1 MAFHQKQPGARR
13 NWKRGGYLAGMTVLA
28 IVLAV
33 LVNLIAGQLPSH
45 VREFDLTDNSL
56 YEVSDTSTTFL
67 AGLDQDV
74 KIVVLAQ
81 EDSVDQRITKFLDRY
96 AALSD
101 HITVTELDPVAY
113 PSQASAYDA
122 QEDSL
127 VVQCEATGK
136 ERTIPFSDLITYTMD
151 MNSFSYVEDT
161 FDADGQ
167 LTSAIDYVTS
177 DTQKMVYNVT
187 GHGESDLPSAIT
199 DAIEKANL
207 TLTSVSPLTNGG
219 VPEDCDLL
227 IVNGPTTDL
236 SSDEVTMF
244 QDYLSGGGQMILL
257 LAQSDTSLPNWESFL
272 YDCGLDVA
280 DGYIADT
287 AQYYPQFGSP
297 FYLYATLSTSS
308 DVCAD
313 CDSNSLTYLANS
325 RGFTQTQESQAED
338 ASVTVTPFMTT
349 SENGYAV
356 TDSAQVQG
364 TYLLGAVCTWQSDD
378 SDTDASGGRLT
389 VFGSTSF
396 LDGEILSSN
405 PSLANQT
412 IFMNAVTVGFD
423 DLSNISIPA
432 KSLSVTYNTIV
443 NPGLWSTLY
452 IVLLPIVILVVGLVF
467 WMRRRKR

>member
-1 MAFHQKQPGARR
+1 MAFHLKPT
-13 NWKRGGYLAGMTVLA
+13 WKRGGYLAGMTA
-28 IVLAV
+28 LAV
-33 LVNLIAGQLPSH
+33 VLVILINLIAGQLPSH
-45 VREFDLTDNSL
+45 LKEFDLTGNDL
-56 YEVSDTSTTFL
+56 YEISDTSTVYL
-67 AGLDQDV
+67 SALSDDV
-74 KIVVLAQ
+74 EIVVLAQ
-81 EDSVDQRITKFLDRY
+81 EDTVDQRITKFLDRY

-113 PSQASAYDA
+113 PTQASAYDA
-122 QEDSL
+122 EENSL
-127 VVQCEATGK
+127 IVSCEATGK
-136 ERTIPFSDLITYTMD
+136 QRVIPFSDIITYTMD
-151 MNSFSYVEDT
+151 MNYFSYVEDT
-161 FDADGQ
+161 FDAEGQ
-167 LTSAIDYVTS
+167 LTSAIDYVTG
-177 DTQKMVYNVT
+177 DTQKLLYTVT
-187 GHGESDLPSAIT
+187 GHGESDLPSAIS

-207 TLTSVSPLTNGG
+207 SLSSISPLANGG

-227 IVNGPTTDL
+227 IINGPTTDL
-236 SSDEVTMF
+236 SADEITMF

-257 LAQSDTSLPNWESFL
+257 LAQSDTPLPNWESFL

-313 CDSNSLTYLANS
+313 CDANSLTYLANT
-325 RGFTQTQESQAED
+325 RGFTQTAESQAED
-338 ASVTVTPFMTT
+338 ATVTVTPFLTT
-349 SENGYAV
+349 SENAYAV
-356 TDSAQVQG
+356 TETDQVQG
-364 TYLLGAVCTWQSDD
+364 SYLLGAVCTWESES
-378 SDTDASGGRLT
+378 SDTETTTETASAGRLT

-423 DLSNISIPA
+423 DLSNLSIPA

-452 IVLLPIVILVVGLVF
+452 IVLLPIVILVVGLVV
-467 WMRRRKR
+467 WMRRRKQ